1 MDPHKPNVFYATT
14 IVSVRRNGRV
24 VVAGDGQVTL
34 GHTVMKSNARK
45 VRRLGRDGQVLAGF
59 AGAAADAFTL
69 FELFES
75 KLEKHG
81 QLTRAAVEL
90 AKDWRTER
98 RFGKLEALL
107 VVADKEASLI
117 ISGTGD
123 VIEPEDGLVAIGSGG
138 MYALSAA
145 RAAGAYRT
153 ECARY
158 RGRIAQ
164 DRRRCVHLHQP
175 QHRRRRTLTLSND
188 SNPTCGSDGSRDRR
202 TRGLSRLP
210 SLPQERRS

>member
-1 MDPHKPNVFYATT
+1 MDPSQNPTVFHATT
-14 IVSVRRNGRV
+14 ICSVRRNGRV
-24 VVAGDGQVTL
+24 VIAGDGQVTL
-34 GHTVMKSNARK
+34 GNTVMKSNARK
-45 VRRLGRDGQVLAGF
+45 VRRLGPDGRVLAGF

-81 QLTRAAVEL
+81 QLLRAAVEF

-107 VVADKEASLI
+107 AVADAETSLV

-123 VIEPEDGLVAIGSGG
+123 LIEPEDGLIAIGSGG

-145 RAAGAYRT
+145 RALIAHTDLDAKTIATEALKIAGDVCIYT
-153 ECARY
+153 NKNIVVEE
-158 RGRIAQ
+158 
-164 DRRRCVHLHQP
+164 L
-175 QHRRRRTLTLSND
+175 
-188 SNPTCGSDGSRDRR
+188 
-202 TRGLSRLP
+202 
-210 SLPQERRS
+210 

>member
-1 MDPHKPNVFYATT
+1 MDPSRNPNVFHATT
-14 IVSVRRNGRV
+14 IVSVRREGRV

-34 GHTVMKSNARK
+34 GNTVMKANARK
-45 VRRLGRDGQVLAGF
+45 VRRLGKDGQVLAGF

-107 VVADKEASLI
+107 AVADRETSLI
-117 ISGTGD
+117 VSGTGD

-138 MYALSAA
+138 PYALSAA
-145 RAAGAYRT
+145 RALLAHTQLDAKTIATEALGIAGDVCIYTNRNIVV
-153 ECARY
+153 EE
-158 RGRIAQ
+158 
-164 DRRRCVHLHQP
+164 L
-175 QHRRRRTLTLSND
+175 
-188 SNPTCGSDGSRDRR
+188 
-202 TRGLSRLP
+202 
-210 SLPQERRS
+210 

>member
-1 MDPHKPNVFYATT
+1 MDPSQNPNVFHATT
-14 IVSVRRNGRV
+14 IVSVRREGRV

-34 GHTVMKSNARK
+34 GNTVMKANARK
-45 VRRLGRDGQVLAGF
+45 VRRLGKDGQVLAGF

-107 VVADKEASLI
+107 AVADRETSLI
-117 ISGTGD
+117 VSGTGD

-138 MYALSAA
+138 PYALSAA
-145 RAAGAYRT
+145 RAL
-153 ECARY
+153 
-158 RGRIAQ
+158 IAHTQ
-164 DRRRCVHLHQP
+164 LDAKAIATAALEIAADVCIYTNRNIVVEEL
-175 QHRRRRTLTLSND
+175 
-188 SNPTCGSDGSRDRR
+188 
-202 TRGLSRLP
+202 
-210 SLPQERRS
+210 